1 DRTRRRSAS
10 NESAMRSFPETGLPR
25 RIRHAPDRLSPRASP
40 KSDECGFRDALAGG
54 EAGIRTLDTA
64 FRPYNGL
71 ANRPLQPLG
80 HLTAEECLSINDI
93 AGYAKPIVPTTVPEI
108 VPASDPSRV
117 RAQRAALTR
126 AAKN

>member
-80 HLTAEECLSINDI
+80 HLTARGILSIREASSCGNP
-93 AGYAKPIVPTTVPEI
+93 AVPKMSLKI
-108 VPASDPSRV
+108 VPAGR
-117 RAQRAALTR
+117 RAATNCR
-126 AAKN
+126 PIEPTDS